1 MKVLG
6 IEDEAEKQH
15 ELKEL
20 GDLIN
25 FDGPLKS
32 MTNAED
38 LDKLRKF
45 FSVSLVDL
53 QEKISKTDASNPEN
67 V

>member
-1 MKVLG
+1 
-6 IEDEAEKQH
+6 
-15 ELKEL
+15 
-20 GDLIN
+20 
-25 FDGPLKS
+25 

-53 QEKISKTDASNPEN
+53 QEMVSKTAADDPKCLTTIRF
-67 V
+67 